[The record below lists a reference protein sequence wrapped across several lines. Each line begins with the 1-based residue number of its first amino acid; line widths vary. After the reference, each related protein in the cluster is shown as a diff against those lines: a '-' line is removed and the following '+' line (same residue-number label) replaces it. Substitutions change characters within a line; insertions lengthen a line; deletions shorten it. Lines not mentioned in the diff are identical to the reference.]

1 MAGERRIRW
10 FSDGTA
16 SAVATKL
23 DIEEFGVDAGPVVIC
38 DTGAEDEDNLRFRA
52 ECEAWFDC
60 PVEVIKS
67 EKYDDVFDVWQSVR
81 YMSGINGAPCSREM
95 KFVPRLNFERPTDIH
110 VFGYTADPLDKKRAD
125 RMREGEIIP
134 LGGMATPLIDK
145 GLTKANC
152 MAWVEGAGIK
162 LPRTYAM
169 GFPNANCLQRG
180 CVKSTSPSYW
190 ALFRQR
196 FPERFA
202 ATAALSRE
210 LGARL
215 VILSRE
221 RLPDGR
227 YRNIRGFIDE
237 IPLDQPTTN
246 PIVPDCD
253 FICSAQKQRLA
264 T

>member
-1 MAGERRIRW
+1 MRRRIRW

-23 DIEEFGVDAGPVVIC
+23 DIDEFGVDAGPVVLC

-52 ECEAWFDC
+52 ECEAWFGC
-60 PVEVIKS
+60 KVETIKS
-67 EKYDDVFDVWQSVR
+67 EKYTDVFDVWQSVR
-81 YMSGINGAPCSREM
+81 YMSGVAGAPCSREM
-95 KFVPRLNFERPTDIH
+95 KFIPRINFERPTDIH
-110 VFGYTADPLDKKRAD
+110 VFGYTADSSDVRRAERLKADFSPLAQ
-125 RMREGEIIP
+125 IV
-134 LGGMATPLIDK
+134 TPLIAK

-152 MAWVEGAGIK
+152 MAWVEGAGIA

-180 CVKSTSPSYW
+180 CVKSTSPAYW
-190 ALFRQR
+190 ALFRKC
-196 FPERFA
+196 FPDRFA
-202 ATAALSRE
+202 VTAALSRE
-210 LGARL
+210 LGVRL
-215 VILSRE
+215 VILDRE

-237 IPLDQPTTN
+237 IPADQPTTD

-253 FICSAQKQRLA
+253 FICAAQKDLA
-264 T
+264 A

>member
-134 LGGMATPLIDK
+134 LGGMATPLI
-145 GLTKANC
+145 
-152 MAWVEGAGIK
+152 
-162 LPRTYAM
+162 AM

-264 T
+264 A